1 MSLAGCSRSEDLRQV
16 LLLGH
21 WPHACDADL
30 RAHVDSCAHCSG
42 IVLVTE
48 HLHSART
55 DSMRSAPADSANLLW
70 LRAQARR
77 RQAALERANRPIA
90 WAQLFA
96 LLLVLLAAGAL
107 IARQLTHI
115 PTSQADASA
124 SAHSTLAP
132 LLTADTGTLELLI
145 IPVAILLLLSA
156 LALYLTSERRD
167 NI

>member
-1 MSLAGCSRSEDLRQV
+1 MSLAGCSRSEDLRQL

-30 RAHVDSCAHCSG
+30 RAHVESCAHCSG

-48 HLHSART
+48 HLHTART
-55 DSMRSAPADSANLLW
+55 DSMGCAPADSANLLW

-90 WAQLFA
+90 MAQLFA
-96 LLLVLLAAGAL
+96 LLLGLLAGVVLLA
-107 IARQLTHI
+107 RQLSHLAA
-115 PTSQADASA
+115 SQTGSTTT
-124 SAHSTLAP
+124 HSTLAS

-145 IPVAILLLLSA
+145 IPVAILLLLFG

-167 NI
+167 SA